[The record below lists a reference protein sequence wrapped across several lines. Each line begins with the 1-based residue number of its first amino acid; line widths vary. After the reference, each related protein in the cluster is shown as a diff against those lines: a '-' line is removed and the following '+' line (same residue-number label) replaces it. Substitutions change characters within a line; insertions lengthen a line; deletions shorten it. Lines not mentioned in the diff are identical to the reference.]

1 MYGRH
6 DEEAALTH
14 THPPPA
20 GSPAGSPGAPAPEE
34 RSRAVERR
42 LLALCAELSA
52 PLAASARA
60 LVERPG
66 KRLRSALVSACA
78 RLGPADPERVA
89 RFGAV
94 VELLH
99 IASLL
104 HDDIV
109 DRAETR
115 RGGPAAHTVV
125 GSARASLA
133 GLACFA
139 LAGQEAAD
147 LGRGAATLASR
158 AAAHLSYGEILDV
171 ERAFDTAFPI
181 ADYRELVERKTGD
194 LFGLCCA
201 LGALEAGAD
210 ADVVRAVERFGREF
224 GVAFQIADD
233 CLDFAGAPGGSS
245 GGPDKPAGTDHL
257 LGLFGAPTLFALA
270 RDTTGELAALLLSPA
285 FSLADMPAVGELVRA
300 YGGLTEA
307 SALAAVH
314 RDRAVAALEDVPDPA
329 VRDELLRLTSLA
341 GKDGP

>member
-1 MYGRH
+1 M
-6 DEEAALTH
+6 
-14 THPPPA
+14 
-20 GSPAGSPGAPAPEE
+20 
-34 RSRAVERR
+34 
-42 LLALCAELSA
+42 
-52 PLAASARA
+52 
-60 LVERPG
+60 
-66 KRLRSALVSACA
+66 SACA
-78 RLGPADPERVA
+78 LLGPADPERVA
-89 RFGAV
+89 RLGAV

-125 GSARASLA
+125 GSAQASLA

-210 ADVVRAVERFGREF
+210 ASVVRGVERFGREF

-233 CLDFAGAPGGSS
+233 CLDFAGGS
-245 GGPDKPAGTDHL
+245 DKPAGTDHL

-285 FSLADMPAVGELVRA
+285 FSIADMPAVGDLVRA
-300 YGGLTEA
+300 HGGLAEA
-307 SALAAVH
+307 AALAGIH
-314 RDRAVAALEDVPDPA
+314 RVRAVAALEDVPDPA
-329 VRDELLRLTSLA
+329 VREELLRMTSLA
-341 GKDGP
+341 AEDRP